1 MLTWKYI
8 VVVVWKQKP
17 NTMLVV
23 YRNVNSY
30 RANGIILAQKY
41 REMLNIIRHKI
52 SEWELIFYRRN
63 ITARYDLI
71 ISMFYE
77 IIPSIIHVPKM
88 VSIQH
93 HIQILVVPF
102 EFHKRNVLN
111 ILAHSQHLHCKQHYD
126 TFCRNITFSGP

>member
-1 MLTWKYI
+1 MF
-8 VVVVWKQKP
+8 
-17 NTMLVV
+17 
-23 YRNVNSY
+23 
-30 RANGIILAQKY
+30 
-41 REMLNIIRHKI
+41 NIIRHKI

-77 IIPSIIHVPKM
+77 IIPSIIHVTKM

-93 HIQILVVPF
+93 HIQILAVPF

-111 ILAHSQHLHCKQHYD
+111 ILAHSQLLHCKQHYD
-126 TFCRNITFSGP
+126 TFFFRNITLSGP